1 MGITIHYKG
10 TIDKVDKIE
19 SFVKEMSDISEEMGW
34 TYNIIN
40 DKEKHLTGII
50 IKPHEKSESL
60 SFLFDPDGRIRNFT
74 CLLFD
79 DIDDEVSNIAFLKT
93 QYAPLDIHIAVI
105 KLLKYVKSKYIS
117 DLYVFDE
124 ADYWETMDENILRE
138 KMEFLASRIELM
150 RDIFNS
156 HSEEFG
162 QTKSVEQLADKIEEV
177 LKKFGFESAD

>member
-10 TIDKVDKIE
+10 TIDKADKIE
-19 SFVKEMSDISEEMGW
+19 SFVNEMSDISNEMGW
-34 TYNIIN
+34 KYDIIN
-40 DKEKHLTGII
+40 DTKKHLSGII

-60 SFLFDPDGRIRNFT
+60 SFLFDTDGIIRNFT

-79 DIDDEVSNIAFLKT
+79 DIDDGFSNIECIKT

-105 KLLKYVKSKYIS
+105 KLLKYIKTKYIS
-117 DLYVFDE
+117 DLFVIDE

-150 RDIFNS
+150 RDVFDS
-156 HSEEFG
+156 HSKELG

-177 LKKFGFESAD
+177 LKKFGFDKT